1 MQAGLE
7 TCKPFIL
14 DNINMPDHEWQWA
27 DEIAGAPLTG
37 PHYSTSLSED
47 EDQVWGIVFTLPNKE
62 GFQAA
67 WSYGEQ
73 SESGLSEQIHTTVID
88 AAAHAVELAKAEA
101 ARAIAAEDFGEQAP
115 ATRDKPEQQGQSML
129 TRNLNVAR
137 ESATQLLAQVNGI
150 DQRLDEKEL
159 PPTGDDYNK
168 LFGLVRTGLN
178 DLLEALKALDAE
190 NWLDADP
197 CDSEGLAAAKAQ
209 ARSALANSR
218 KE

>member
-14 DNINMPDHEWQWA
+14 ENIDMPDHEWQWA

-37 PHYSTSLSED
+37 PHYSTSLNED
-47 EDQVWGIVFTLPNKE
+47 EEQVWGIVFTLPNNE

-67 WSYGEQ
+67 WSCGEQ
-73 SESGLSEQIHTTVID
+73 SESGLSEQIHTTILD
-88 AAAHAVELAKAEA
+88 AAAHADALAKAEA
-101 ARAIAAEDFGEQAP
+101 ARAIAAKETESQAP
-115 ATRDKPEQQGQSML
+115 APSETTNHEGLSMHAQ
-129 TRNLNVAR
+129 NLNVAR
-137 ESATQLLAQVNGI
+137 DSATQLLARVNGI
-150 DQRLDEKEL
+150 DQRLDEQEL

-190 NWLDADP
+190 SWLDADP

-209 ARSALANSR
+209 ARSALANSH
-218 KE
+218 KG